1 MAEPADRESGAR
13 ALEVALLGGP
23 ADLTREQVEAESG
36 DVEATRRLW
45 RALGFV
51 DLEPGVPILSR
62 ADAEALHRT
71 RRLVAERGVDERT
84 AVALARALGQAMGH
98 LAEAQVETV
107 AEAIGRDPEL
117 AGKARADPDAFVAE
131 MLPLVEPVIAEMQ
144 ELMLYV
150 WRRHLVAAGQRSLA
164 GAAAVTPAA
173 PVVVGFADVVN
184 YTSVTRDMRSA
195 DLAAL
200 VEDFEDR
207 AFDAVARHGG
217 RVVKTLGDEVMFTAA
232 TPQAGAE
239 AGLALAAEFGEGR
252 VPPVRAGSPTAR
264 RGAGRRR
271 LRPGG
276 QHRQPV
282 HLARPAEHR
291 DRRSH
296 PRGRAQRLSGVPA
309 ETPVGATGSRLRAPG
324 GQRAAPRRGMIGA

>member
-13 ALEVALLGGP
+13 ALEVALLGGA

-51 DLEPGVPILSR
+51 DLESGVPILAR

-252 VPPVRAGSPTAR
+252 VPPVRVGLAYGPAVAR
-264 RGAGRRR
+264 
-271 LRPGG
+271 GG
-276 QHRQPV
+276 DVFGPV
-282 HLARPAEHR
+282 VNIASRCTSLARPSTVIA
-291 DRRSH
+291 DRTLADALSGSPAYLLKRLS
-296 PRGRAQRLSGVPA
+296 AQRVRGYEHLVVSVLRRA
-309 ETPVGATGSRLRAPG
+309 GA
-324 GQRAAPRRGMIGA
+324 